1 MEKSVLFTVIEP
13 REAGK
18 NPRLYYVEGNH
29 FSTDKSEAHIVETRE
44 EMMSIQDRFDFDLQL
59 EKVEV

>member
-1 MEKSVLFTVIEP
+1 MEKSVLFTIVEP
-13 REAGK
+13 LEAGK
-18 NPRLYYVEGNH
+18 NPKLYYVEGNH

-44 EMMSIQDRFDFDLQL
+44 EMMSIQDRFDFDLQI

>member
-29 FSTDKSEAHIVETRE
+29 FSTDKADAHIFMDRDG
-44 EMMSIQDRFDFDLQL
+44 MMAVRDRFDFDLQL